1 MVRALPSHPDPLDY
15 TDLAGH
21 PTLLSLHLQ
30 LQPGFSSDYSKFAIH
45 STFFL
50 TPHTLP
56 SVPTTPFKTAP
67 TKQITFK
74 SHFCKIGGHS

>member
-1 MVRALPSHPDPLDY
+1 MVRALPSHPDPPDY

-21 PTLLSLHLQ
+21 LTLLSFHLQ

-56 SVPTTPFKTAP
+56 SVPTTPFKLYP
-67 TKQITFK
+67 QSK
-74 SHFCKIGGHS
+74 